1 MLRNLN
7 SLVRLELACVV
18 TAALS
23 LQGCNSS
30 VASAGGSPPAPEVS
44 VASVQVRQVQ
54 SWDEFNGRVGA
65 VESVSIRPRVSGYI
79 ERVAFREGDD
89 IKKGDLL
96 FLIDQRPYQAVAN
109 SAQAQLERA
118 RAAADLAKTQIE
130 RAQTLIGANAISR
143 EEFDSRKAALAQAV
157 ADVHG
162 AEAQL
167 AKARLD
173 LTFTEVRA
181 PIGGRVSNA
190 MLTAGNLAQAD
201 QSVLTT
207 VVSQESMYVY
217 FDCDERS
224 YQRYL
229 DRVRGDRR
237 AERLVKVGLA
247 DETGFSRTGKVDF
260 LDNRLDANMGTIRA
274 RALLPNAD
282 RKLTPGMYARV
293 KLDGSGEFKAMLV
306 DDRAVLT
313 DQDRKYLYVV
323 GPENKAL
330 RKDVVLGRLI
340 DDGSAGPNA
349 ALRVVESG
357 LESGDKVIVGGT
369 QKIFF
374 PGMPVKPIVLATS
387 AQVAAAKTSK

>member
-7 SLVRLELACVV
+7 GLVRLELACVV

-30 VASAGGSPPAPEVS
+30 VASDSGSPPAPEVS
-44 VASVQVRQVQ
+44 VANVQVRQVQ
-54 SWDEFNGRVGA
+54 SWDEFNGRVSA

-96 FLIDQRPYQAVAN
+96 FLIDQRPYQAAAN

-118 RAAADLAKTQIE
+118 RAAADLARAQSE
-130 RAQTLIGANAISR
+130 RAQTLIGAHAISR
-143 EEFDSRKAALAQAV
+143 EEFDSRKAALAQAM

-173 LTFTEVRA
+173 LNFTEVRA
-181 PIGGRVSNA
+181 PISGRVSNA
-190 MLTAGNLAQAD
+190 QLTAGNLAQAD

-207 VVSQESMYVY
+207 MVSQDAMYVY

-237 AERLVKVGLA
+237 GERQVKVGLS
-247 DETGFSRTGKVDF
+247 DETGFPRTGKVDF

-274 RALLPNAD
+274 RALLPNPD

-330 RKDVVLGRLI
+330 RKDIVLGRLI
-340 DDGSAGPNA
+340 DDGTAGPNA

-374 PGMPVKPIVLATS
+374 PGMPVKPIVMATS